1 MRVNG
6 MKVNGRVGVY
16 HKESIYAFHTYT
28 ILKELVRGVLGAQR
42 AKCHIGQTK
51 GRTKK

>member
-1 MRVNG
+1 MR
-6 MKVNGRVGVY
+6 VNGRVGVY
-16 HKESIYAFHTYT
+16 DKESMYAFHTYTYT